1 MKLYHG
7 DCLQVMQELPAGS
20 VDAIITDLPY
30 GTTSC
35 EWDSIIPLAPM
46 WEQVKRVLKVN
57 GIFVTTSAQPF
68 TSVLVCSNLEWFK
81 YDMVWDK
88 VRVTNFAAAK
98 FQVLRRHESILVF
111 YKETGTYNPQK
122 TGKASRPFGKVTGF
136 DSPIAGNLG
145 KDRDFE
151 VGYPQS
157 ILEFMRPNNLTE
169 GYLHPTQKPT
179 KLYEYLI
186 RTFSNP
192 NETILDIAMG
202 SGTTGV
208 SAVKN
213 GRHFIGIEK
222 EQAYFEIAKSRIA
235 QAPQPLFTET
245 ATPANTARTRQ
256 GDSSRQNSF
265 FSAESDPAPSDGTTP
280 APCG

>member
-1 MKLYHG
+1 MNSLYHG

-98 FQVLRRHESILVF
+98 FQVLRRHESIFV
-111 YKETGTYNPQK
+111 EN
-122 TGKASRPFGKVTGF
+122 
-136 DSPIAGNLG
+136 
-145 KDRDFE
+145 
-151 VGYPQS
+151 
-157 ILEFMRPNNLTE
+157 
-169 GYLHPTQKPT
+169 
-179 KLYEYLI
+179 
-186 RTFSNP
+186 
-192 NETILDIAMG
+192 
-202 SGTTGV
+202 
-208 SAVKN
+208 
-213 GRHFIGIEK
+213 
-222 EQAYFEIAKSRIA
+222 
-235 QAPQPLFTET
+235 
-245 ATPANTARTRQ
+245 
-256 GDSSRQNSF
+256 
-265 FSAESDPAPSDGTTP
+265 
-280 APCG
+280 